1 MHQIRW
7 HPLLGEWVI
16 VASHRLGR
24 TLLPPKE
31 HCPFCPT
38 KDPKKPTE
46 VPEPDFEVVVF
57 ENRFPSLSERAKG
70 PSVDK
75 GVFKARKGLGICEVV
90 LYTPQHEGALYDLPE
105 EQVYKLVKVW
115 TDRYA
120 ELGAKPFVKY
130 VFIFENR
137 GEAVGV
143 TLHHPH
149 GQIYA
154 YPFIPPLIR
163 REIQSMRRYWRR
175 RGRCLLCEI
184 SEQEAQDGR
193 RMVFENESFRAY
205 VPFFARWTYE
215 VHIVPKRHVTSMAEL
230 TEDEQF
236 DLALALREMVWRYD
250 NLFGFPLPYMMVM
263 HQAPT
268 DGRAHPYYHYHIE
281 FYTPHR
287 ARDKLKFLAGSESG
301 AGVFINDTAPEEKAQ
316 ELREAGRKEGVG
328 K

>member
-16 VASHRLGR
+16 VASHRLDR

-31 HCPFCPT
+31 LCPFCPT
-38 KDPKKPTE
+38 RDPSRPTE
-46 VPEPDFEVVVF
+46 VPEPDFEIVVF
-57 ENRFPSLSERAKG
+57 ENRFPSLSERAEG
-70 PSVDK
+70 PPVRR
-75 GVFKARKGLGICEVV
+75 GVFKARRGIGVCEVV

-115 TDRYA
+115 TDRYL
-120 ELGAKPFVKY
+120 ELGEKPFVKY

-137 GEAVGV
+137 GTAVGV

-163 REIQSMRRYWRR
+163 REIENMRRHWRR
-175 RGRCLLCEI
+175 EGRCLVCDI
-184 SEQEAQDGR
+184 VRQEMEEGER
-193 RMVFENESFRAY
+193 VVFENDSFVAF

-215 VHIVPKRHVTSMAEL
+215 VHIVPKRHVSHMAQFSD
-230 TEDEQF
+230 DEQF
-236 DLALALREMVWRYD
+236 DLALALREMVLRYD

-268 DGRAHPYYHYHIE
+268 DGRERPFFHYHIE

-301 AGVFINDTAPEEKAQ
+301 AGVFINDAAPEDKAR
-316 ELREAGRKEGVG
+316 ELREAGGKEG
-328 K
+328 

>member
-16 VASHRLGR
+16 VASHRLDR
-24 TLLPPKE
+24 TLHPPKE
-31 HCPFCPT
+31 LCPFCPT
-38 KDPKKPTE
+38 RDPRNPTE
-46 VPEPDFEVVVF
+46 VPESDFEIVVF
-57 ENRFPSLSERAKG
+57 ENKFPSLSERATG
-70 PSVDK
+70 PPIRRGPFV
-75 GVFKARKGLGICEVV
+75 ARKGVGICEVV

-105 EQVYKLVKVW
+105 EQVYKLVKAW
-115 TDRYA
+115 TDRYL
-120 ELGAKPFVKY
+120 ELGSKPFVKY

-137 GEAVGV
+137 GTAVGV

-154 YPFIPPLIR
+154 YPFIPPLLK
-163 REIQSMRRYWRR
+163 REIRHMRRHWREK
-175 RGRCLLCEI
+175 GGCLVCEI
-184 SEQEAQDGR
+184 ARAEKEEGSR
-193 RMVFENESFRAY
+193 IVFENDSFLAY

-215 VHIVPKRHVTSMAEL
+215 VHVVPKRHVTNMAEL
-230 TEDEQF
+230 TDEEQY

-268 DGRAHPYYHYHIE
+268 DGREHPYFHYHVE

-301 AGVFINDTAPEEKAQ
+301 AGVFINDAAPEDKAR
-316 ELREAGRKEGVG
+316 ELREVGRKRKGG
-328 K
+328 